1 MPRTLRIVD
10 YDPAWR
16 DQYEREREVITG
28 ALGDQIVRVEH
39 IGSTSVPELG
49 AKPTID
55 VLLGIDSLET
65 FDRDGIH
72 RLVAAGYEY
81 VPKFENEMPYRRYFR
96 RWNDTLTDHTVHI
109 HTVEP
114 QHPFWQRHLDF
125 RDYLRA
131 HPDVARQYA
140 ALKRTL
146 VQRFAHD
153 SAAYTDGK
161 TTFIQD
167 IEHRARQWRRR

>member
-1 MPRTLRIVD
+1 MARILRIVD
-10 YDPAWR
+10 YDSAWVA
-16 DQYEREREVITG
+16 QYQREREMITG
-28 ALGDQIVRVEH
+28 ALGDFVAGIEH
-39 IGSTSVPELG
+39 VGSTSVPGLS

-55 VLLGIDSLET
+55 ILLGVDSLAE

-72 RLVAAGYEY
+72 RLVSAGYEY

-114 QHPFWQRHLDF
+114 QNPFWRRHLDF

-131 HPDVARQYA
+131 HPDVASEYA
-140 ALKRTL
+140 ALKRDL

-153 SAAYTDGK
+153 SVAYTDAK
-161 TTFIQD
+161 TEFIQSV
-167 IEHRARQWRRR
+167 ERRARLWRGT